1 MSNDLSVQAASYV
14 NMANGGVA
22 SVPPAVTTPLSDM
35 AVPTQSQSSS
45 PNPTLQ
51 LNAALGLVVIEFRN
65 DAGTVTN
72 SIPSQQQLD
81 AYRLWQTAGIGS
93 PPDPGTYN
101 GGIATASGPS
111 TASTAPSGAIAAP
124 ATASRPTRTQAPAPA
139 PALQSAPAPTPVPPP
154 LPTPVVHGGGG
165 QSGGSH
171 SISA

>member
-1 MSNDLSVQAASYV
+1 MQNDLSVQAASFV

-22 SVPPAVTTPLSDM
+22 SVPPAVTTASSDV
-35 AVPTQSQSSS
+35 AVPTQTQSSS

-65 DAGTVTN
+65 DAGTVTS

-93 PPDPGTYN
+93 PPNPGASDAGHASAPGPTATA
-101 GGIATASGPS
+101 ATAS
-111 TASTAPSGAIAAP
+111 APAAMS
-124 ATASRPTRTQAPAPA
+124 ATASASTRPA
-139 PALQSAPAPTPVPPP
+139 PALQSAPAPAPTSAPFAHFGGSQSSGPP
-154 LPTPVVHGGGG
+154 
-165 QSGGSH
+165 SGSH